1 MITAYKEAAK
11 DAIQNVKIVSR
22 TVDNFY
28 RLEFG
33 YEIMSDVMNYIKQQ
47 QLEVTLQNLEEKGT
61 IEFRI
66 RQNEAETNIEKL
78 KKIDG
83 LKVTFLRTA

>member
-11 DAIQNVKIVSR
+11 DALQNVKIVSR

-66 RQNEAETNIEKL
+66 RQSEAETNIEKL

>member
-1 MITAYKEAAK
+1 
-11 DAIQNVKIVSR
+11 
-22 TVDNFY
+22 
-28 RLEFG
+28 
-33 YEIMSDVMNYIKQQ
+33 MNYIKQQ